1 MRAVNVSCL
10 LGALIFIVG
19 LGLLVSINEG
29 FIDSLYANSI
39 NKDKWLETKDIWLS
53 AYFAVPK
60 STITAEQTAY
70 YTLIITDLS
79 NTRIDSTAEN
89 AKPPLSAYQIRALY
103 DAEISKMSKDIEVW
117 GPSIPNKAPVTSQTM
132 STDWL
137 SGLIET
143 ATETET
149 DSRVMIPTILTQGVN
164 SPSMSGTP
172 LPQIN
177 NLARGMDSTGQ
188 VQFANGSMSSDG
200 LYYGQWRS
208 SSPIKSAAVTNC
220 MLPAS

>member
-1 MRAVNVSCL
+1 MRAVNMSCL
-10 LGALIFIVG
+10 AGALIFIVG
-19 LGLLVSINEG
+19 LGLLVTINEG
-29 FIDSLYANSI
+29 FIDSLYASSI

-103 DAEISKMSKDIEVW
+103 DAEISKMSKDIAVW
-117 GPSIPNKAPVTSQTM
+117 GPSIPNKAPVTTGQTIP
-132 STDWL
+132 TDWL
-137 SGLIET
+137 SGL
-143 ATETET
+143 TETITEST
-149 DSRVMIPTILTQGVN
+149 NPRVISQGVLTQGVN

-208 SSPIKSAAVTNC
+208 SNPIKTTAVTNC